1 MRSVYLTAG
10 LLFII
15 SVGSFAQDLIPR
27 NYDETKGQAIIG
39 GYFSFDSKL
48 TSING
53 NNAGF
58 SGGSFG
64 IVIKQR
70 TRIGLGG
77 YSLGGKNLFE
87 YSNSGE
93 NNEVYHLN
101 NEIQYFGLTFEYVFL
116 PDAPVHI
123 TIPVLLAGGSTTI
136 KEEVPLNQLSFPGSN
151 GIERTYWATVEKSN
165 LSVFEPGINIELEML
180 SWMKLHL
187 GASYR
192 FVFNSELNSMPNS
205 ASNLSGS
212 SLQIGIKF
220 TCF

>member
-1 MRSVYLTAG
+1 MKSIYLTTG
-10 LLFII
+10 FLFIMVLSSFSQNIIFKKNDEVKRQKYI
-15 SVGSFAQDLIPR
+15 SGFL
-27 NYDETKGQAIIG
+27 
-39 GYFSFDSKL
+39 SFDTRL
-48 TSING
+48 THING

-77 YSLGGKNLFE
+77 YSLIGKNIFE
-87 YSNSGE
+87 YSNSVE
-93 NNEVYHLN
+93 NNKLYHLN

-116 PDAPVHI
+116 ADAPVQI
-123 TIPVLLAGGSTTI
+123 TIPVLLAGGSATI
-136 KEEVPLNQLSFPGSN
+136 KQEIPLNQLSFPGSN

-180 SWMKLHL
+180 SWMKLDL

-192 FVFNSELNSMPNS
+192 FVLNSELNSMPNS
-205 ASNLSGS
+205 ARNLSGP